1 MATEDEIRRSFA
13 LFMNDLRMREAF
25 KDGRPVS
32 QTEMARRIGIPQGSL
47 SQYEKGTRV
56 PDTEN
61 AHKIAAFAGVKVYDI
76 LEMPRSLPNDK
87 ELVALA
93 TVWPDLTKDMKKKL
107 VRLAQDEYDLLQE
120 RIKSVAGQVKTT

>member
-1 MATEDEIRRSFA
+1 MSTEDEIRRSFA

-25 KDGRPVS
+25 KDGKPVS

-107 VRLAQDEYDLLQE
+107 VRLAQDEYDMLQE
-120 RIKSVAGQVKTT
+120 RIKTVAGQVKTT

>member
-1 MATEDEIRRSFA
+1 MATEEEIRRSFA
-13 LFMNDLRMREAF
+13 LFMNELRMREAF

-32 QTEMARRIGIPQGSL
+32 QTELARRIGIPQGSL

-76 LEMPRSLPNDK
+76 LEMPRALPNDK

-93 TVWPDLTKDMKKKL
+93 TVWPDLTKDMRKKL
-107 VRLAQDEYDLLQE
+107 VRLAQDEYDMLQE
-120 RIKSVAGQVKTT
+120 RLKGVAGNIKTA

>member
-47 SQYEKGTRV
+47 SQYEKGTWV

-120 RIKSVAGQVKTT
+120 RIKTVAGQVKTT

>member
-1 MATEDEIRRSFA
+1 MSTESEIRKNFSI
-13 LFMNDLRMREAF
+13 FMNELRMREAF
-25 KDGRPVS
+25 KDGKPIS
-32 QTEMARRIGIPQGSL
+32 QTEMSRRIGIPQGSL
-47 SQYEKGTRV
+47 SQYEKGTRI

-61 AHKIAAFAGVKVYDI
+61 AHLIAAFAGVKVYDI

-120 RIKSVAGQVKTT
+120 RIKTVAGQIKTT

>member
-1 MATEDEIRRSFA
+1 MATEEEIRKAFA

-32 QTEMARRIGIPQGSL
+32 QTELARRIGIPQGSL

-93 TVWPDLTKDMKKKL
+93 TVWPDLTKDMRKKL
-107 VRLAQDEYDLLQE
+107 VRLAQDEYDMLQD
-120 RIKSVAGQVKTT
+120 RIKNVAGQVKTT

>member
-1 MATEDEIRRSFA
+1 MATEEEIRKAFA

-32 QTEMARRIGIPQGSL
+32 QTELARRIGIPQGSL

-93 TVWPDLTKDMKKKL
+93 TVWPDLTKDMRKKL
-107 VRLAQDEYDLLQE
+107 VRLAQDEYDMLQD
-120 RIKSVAGQVKTT
+120 RIKNVAGQVKTS